1 MPLTGLRNVAKPQN
15 GVGAFILQCKRL
27 DFHYC
32 DWAGS
37 SRGMNA
43 FIKNRLAQFAKENPQ
58 IEITV
63 SPRPG
68 RHPVVTGTYI
78 NGRIKPICV
87 RNMEVTEIM
96 QKVLLLR
103 NANGEKLRRVT
114 RPVKS
119 LNESVRGVWSP
130 HHAAEPYKI

>member
-1 MPLTGLRNVAKPQN
+1 MRPFMPPRASTHTTAPSS
-15 GVGAFILQCKRL
+15 AFLK
-27 DFHYC
+27 
-32 DWAGS
+32 S
-37 SRGMNA
+37 
-43 FIKNRLAQFAKENPQ
+43 RLAAFAAANPS

-68 RHPVVTGTYI
+68 RHPVITGTYI
-78 NGRIKPICV
+78 NGRTKPVCV
-87 RNMEVTEIM
+87 RNLDTNEIM

-114 RPVKS
+114 KPVKS

-130 HHAAEPYKI
+130 YHVAEPYKI